1 MEKILKLILRI
12 FYQFWKKKVQQ
23 ALLLVEGPVLVY
35 VLLLA
40 NQLVLVVQMSARAD
54 VDLHVLLAV
63 LLAQELVKVVQEVAQ
78 LHAHLV
84 AVDAQVVVLDVLEG
98 VKVAQAVEVAALDVL
113 VDAALDVLM
122 VVQVAADNVKVA
134 QAVEIIALAVAV
146 LAIQIVPAI
155 V

>member
-1 MEKILKLILRI
+1 M
-12 FYQFWKKKVQQ
+12 QQ

>member
-12 FYQFWKKKVQQ
+12 FYRFWKKKARQ

-40 NQLVLVVQMSARAD
+40 NQLVLVAQMSAQAD
-54 VDLHVLLAV
+54 VGLHVLLAV
-63 LLAQELVKVVQEVAQ
+63 LLAQELVKVVQEVVQ
-78 LHAHLV
+78 LDAHLV
-84 AVDAQVVVLDVLEG
+84 AVDAQVVVLDVLEDA
-98 VKVAQAVEVAALDVL
+98 KVAQAVEVAALDVL
-113 VDAALDVLM
+113 VDAVLDVLR
-122 VVQVAADNVKVA
+122 VVQVAVDSVKVA
-134 QAVEIIALAVAV
+134 QVVEGIALAVAV